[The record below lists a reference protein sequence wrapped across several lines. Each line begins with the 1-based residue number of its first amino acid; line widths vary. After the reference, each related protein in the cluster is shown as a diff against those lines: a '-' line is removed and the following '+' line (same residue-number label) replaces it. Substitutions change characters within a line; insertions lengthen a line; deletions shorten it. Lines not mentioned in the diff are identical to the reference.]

1 MFVNGRRV
9 DEKGDFVSFDTRRA
23 SMFILLCNAVQG
35 RRGSDRSP
43 SFLPFPAVGERAIAS
58 GQGTRLRRQEGV
70 RKCRISPQDSWHAAE
85 YVGIAS
91 HGLRPFPIRA
101 TLFVVAEKL
110 PVHLTSS
117 CSFAVARGAWI
128 KTPLCPDDFLL
139 PILNR
144 RVATKQVVL
153 IPGSLRDMRFSLG
166 AVRHNV

>member
-128 KTPLCPDDFLL
+128 KTPLSWWFPSADSQSKGSDETSGFDPGLATRHALL
-139 PILNR
+139 SR
-144 RVATKQVVL
+144 SRQA
-153 IPGSLRDMRFSLG
+153 
-166 AVRHNV
+166 